1 MRRADRLFAIVQL
14 LRRRRLTTA
23 AMLADRFEV
32 SERTI
37 YRDIQ
42 DLVCS
47 GVPIIGEAGLGY
59 QLRGYDL
66 PPLMFTEEEIEAVV
80 LGARVVRR
88 WADPALQ
95 RAADE
100 ALDKIETVLPDRLRQ
115 RVKQSALFALNFQ
128 PDDQGIGALG
138 PLRQAV
144 REHRKIRLAYR
155 RADGQPSSRIV
166 RPLCLAFIPPLW
178 MLSAWCELR
187 ADFRNFRLDR
197 IVELEVLDETFADEP
212 GRSLDDFLRFVSA
225 DRDGPAPRS
234 KPDG

>member
-1 MRRADRLFAIVQL
+1 MRRADRLFSIVQV

-23 AMLADRFEV
+23 AVLADRFEV

-47 GVPIIGEAGLGY
+47 GVPIAGEAGLGY

-66 PPLMFTEEEIEAVV
+66 PPLMFTEEEIEALV
-80 LGARVVRR
+80 LGARIVRR

-100 ALDKIETVLPDRLRQ
+100 ALDKIETVLPERLKA
-115 RVKQSALFALNFQ
+115 RVKDSALFALNFQ
-128 PDDQGIGALG
+128 RDDQATFTLG

-144 REHRKIRLAYR
+144 REHRKVRLRYE
-155 RADGQPSSRIV
+155 RADGEHSERIV
-166 RPLCLAFIPPLW
+166 WPLCIAFVPPRW
-178 MLSAWCELR
+178 MLSGWCQLR
-187 ADFRNFRLDR
+187 GAFRNFRLDR
-197 IVELEVLDETFADEP
+197 IEQLDLLDETFEDEP
-212 GRSLDDFLRFVSA
+212 GRTLDDFLRYVTAREGSEG
-225 DRDGPAPRS
+225 D
-234 KPDG
+234 